1 MQKLRLLAGAFLTAV
16 CLLPALCSGQ
26 TVLIV
31 SGNGQLVC
39 PNCPGA
45 TPYTPLVVQVKDV
58 TGAPVV
64 NATVTWTATQG
75 SYGSVVSTSPTNSS
89 GQATYIFQPY
99 AFFFGSNV
107 LPATIT
113 ASALGASVLFNET
126 TALPGALGLSDIFV
140 ELLPS
145 GEGEPNLTGP
155 VGSTATPL
163 QVTVVGP
170 FGALQGV
177 QLAIKSG
184 ATGQPNVSC
193 QTQPGQPA
201 GTVLT
206 NSSGTGTCVPVFG
219 GTIGKGSYTLVV
231 GGNFESFGSATVT
244 VTAGPPAMFTNIKG
258 DKQSVNLGSVTP
270 LPLSAEV
277 TDLGGNPS
285 AAAQVTWTVT
295 SGTATL
301 TNKVT
306 ASTSAGIVSVDVT
319 PTALPSPVQVT
330 LTLTSK
336 PTVIYVFTVNVN
348 TVVTSLQAIS
358 TATEAAKV
366 GQAFP
371 DPLIVQVNDN
381 STPVPGATVSF
392 SVTPSGSVTLSGAQA
407 TNASGQT
414 QVTATAGE
422 TPGPAVVTA
431 SIVSAGKTYSV
442 TFNLTV
448 NPLGPVI
455 TGIFNAAGFQS
466 QFVSPC
472 SLAYVT
478 GSGFADTI
486 QGVAEA
492 FIGPQTQVANVTVS
506 FTLPDGSTELAPI
519 LDVANQNGQE
529 SLGIQIPCEV
539 AAGNPPAV
547 VPMVVSASGSPSAP
561 FNVNVST
568 YSPGIFQSNDPADGV
583 LRAVLIRPNGSF
595 VSTQNPAQPGETIR
609 MFVTGLGQTNPALF
623 TDEFDPLVPTPGNDV
638 LLPEV
643 LPVTASFAVGVD
655 NGGVNVVSATY
666 AYGMVGV
673 YQVEFQVP
681 QNAPPNNNAP
691 FAIVVYQGTN
701 SIYGNGSLIPIQ

>member
-1 MQKLRLLAGAFLTAV
+1 MQKLRLLAGAFLTALF
-16 CLLPALCSGQ
+16 LLPALCSGQ
-26 TVLIV
+26 SVLIV

-39 PNCPGA
+39 PDCPGA
-45 TPYTPLVVQVKDV
+45 TPYVPLVVQVKDV
-58 TGAPVV
+58 NGAPVAF
-64 NATVTWTATQG
+64 ATVTWTATQG
-75 SYGSVVSTSPTNSS
+75 TYGSTVSTTETNSS
-89 GQATYIFQPY
+89 GTATYTFQPY

-107 LPATIT
+107 LASTVT
-113 ASALGASVLFNET
+113 ASALGASATFNET
-126 TALPGALGLSDIFV
+126 TALPGAAGISAIFIG
-140 ELLPS
+140 LLPA
-145 GEGEPNLTGP
+145 GGGTPNLTGA
-155 VGSTATPL
+155 VGTVAAPI
-163 QVTVVGP
+163 QVTVNAA
-170 FGALQGV
+170 FGALPGIAV
-177 QLAIKSG
+177 QIQSG
-184 ATGQPNVSC
+184 GTGKPSVSC

-201 GTVLT
+201 GVVLT
-206 NSSGTGTCVPVFG
+206 NSSGIATCTPVLGGSIGT
-219 GTIGKGSYTLVV
+219 GSYTLVV
-231 GGNFESFGSATVT
+231 GGNFESFGSSTVV

-258 DKQSVNLGSVTP
+258 DKQSVNLNSITP
-270 LPLSAEV
+270 QPLSAEV
-277 TDLGGNPS
+277 TDIGGNPS
-285 AAAQVTWTVT
+285 NAAQVAWTVT

-301 TNKVT
+301 SSKVT
-306 ASTSAGIVSVDVT
+306 SSTSGGIVSVWVT
-319 PTALPSPVQVT
+319 PTALPGPVQVT

-336 PTVIYVFTVNVN
+336 PTVTYVYTVNVN

-381 STPVPGATVSF
+381 TSPVPGATVTF
-392 SVTPSGSVTLSGAQA
+392 SASPAGSVTLSAPA
-407 TNASGQT
+407 TTNASGQT
-414 QVTATAGE
+414 QVTATAGS
-422 TPGPAVVTA
+422 TPGPSVVTA

-448 NPLGPVI
+448 SPLGPVI

-472 SLAYVT
+472 SLAYIT
-478 GSGFADTI
+478 GSGFADTL

-506 FTLPDGSTELAPI
+506 FTLPDGSNELAPI

-539 AAGNPPAV
+539 AAGNPAAV

-568 YSPGIFQSNDPADGV
+568 YSPGIFQSADPADGV
-583 LRAVLIRPNGSF
+583 MRAVLIRSNGSF

-623 TDEFDPLVPTPGNDV
+623 TDEFDPLVATPGSNI
-638 LLPEV
+638 LIPEV
-643 LPVTASFAVGVD
+643 LPVTASLAVGVD

-681 QNAPPNNNAP
+681 QNAAPNNNSP
-691 FAIVVYQGTN
+691 FAIVVYQGAK